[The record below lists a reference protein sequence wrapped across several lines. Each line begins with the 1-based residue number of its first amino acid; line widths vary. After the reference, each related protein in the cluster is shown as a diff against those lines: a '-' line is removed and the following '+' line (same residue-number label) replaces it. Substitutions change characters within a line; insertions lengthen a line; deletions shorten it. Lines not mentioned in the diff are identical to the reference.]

1 MCGIAGFLGV
11 EGVGQAQLTEMLNSI
26 YHRGPDDQAIY
37 SDKNLYAGMN
47 RLAINDL
54 QHGGQPLFNGEKTVS
69 LVYNGEIYNYPSL
82 RKMLEDRGYVFRT
95 KSDGEVICHLYD
107 EFGESF
113 CEYLDGM
120 YALSLWDSIKE
131 KLILGRDL
139 IGEKPLY
146 YAEIGSG
153 LVFGS
158 EIKALQQ
165 FKPLRLSLNYQAI
178 WDFPTFLW
186 IPEPQ
191 TIFNEIRALP
201 AGSIL
206 IVENSALKLI
216 KIRNRFEQ
224 RTNHRYGENGLIP
237 EIRRVVE
244 DAVDSRLLADVPVGC
259 FLSGGLDSSIVTNL
273 TVKKLG
279 KIDTY
284 SVGFESI
291 VDPYHGKADESVH
304 AANYAKVLG
313 TRHHSIQ
320 MTAESC
326 RSSLE
331 DFIYFGDQPFAV
343 SSGLGVLAIAK
354 AARED
359 GIKVLLSGDCADE
372 CFGGYSW
379 YSNLGINKPIS
390 INEFESDDTLSPV
403 TFQSVGVPLKDRLDF
418 ISRLDGQNQAFS
430 WHYYAHEL
438 EKKNLFSIDFMQEM
452 KSSNRFFSNFKTSG
466 DWNPIDFI
474 KQDREFYLPQEMLRK
489 VDRMTMAY
497 SVEGRV
503 PFAAP
508 SIVALANCLSYDD
521 MVKGQTLK
529 WSLREAF
536 SDVLPPEIIGRE
548 KHGFNIPIDHWLKVE
563 WNDMVE
569 ETFRVGSALWRHKL
583 IDEKS
588 YKTARE
594 MLFDQSKLNGHTI
607 FCFIILNKWLEG
619 LD

>member
-11 EGVGQAQLTEMLNSI
+11 EGVGQDQLTKMLNAIS
-26 YHRGPDDQAIY
+26 HRGPDEQAVY
-37 SDKNLYAGMN
+37 CGENFYVGMN

-54 QHGGQPLFNGEKTVS
+54 QLGGQPLFNRDKTVS
-69 LVYNGEIYNYPSL
+69 LIYNGEIYNYPSL
-82 RKMLEDRGYVFRT
+82 RKSLEGRGYDFRT
-95 KSDGEVICHLYD
+95 NSDGEVICHLYD

-120 YALSLWDSIKE
+120 YALSLWDTKQE

-146 YAEIGSG
+146 YAEIGRG
-153 LVFGS
+153 IVFGS

-165 FKPLRLSLNYQAI
+165 FKPLSLTLNYQAI

-186 IPEPQ
+186 IPEPE

-206 IVENSALKLI
+206 IADKGGIKLS
-216 KIRNRFEQ
+216 KTKNQFEV
-224 RTNHRYGENGLIP
+224 RANFRDSDDGLVP

-244 DAVDSRLLADVPVGC
+244 AAVESRLLSDVPVGC
-259 FLSGGLDSSIVTNL
+259 FLSGGLDSSIVTSL

-291 VDPYHGKADESVH
+291 DDPYHGKADESVQ
-304 AANYAKVLG
+304 AASYAKALG
-313 TRHHSIQ
+313 TNHHTIR

-326 RSSLE
+326 RKSLD
-331 DFIYFGDQPFAV
+331 DFVYFGDQPFAV
-343 SSGLGVLAIAK
+343 SSGLGVMAIAK

-379 YSNLGINKPIS
+379 YPYLGFYKSIS
-390 INEFESDDTLSPV
+390 DIDFEVGKTIPPV
-403 TFQSVGVPLKDRLDF
+403 TFQSLGMPLKDRLNF
-418 ISRLDGQNQAFS
+418 ISRYDGPIQAFS
-430 WHYYAHEL
+430 WHYYAHEK
-438 EKKNLFSIDFMQEM
+438 EKKKLFSIDFMQEM
-452 KSSNRFFSNFKTSG
+452 ESSIRFFVNFKQFK
-466 DWNPIDFI
+466 DWMPIDFI
-474 KQDREFYLPQEMLRK
+474 RQDREFYLPQEMLRK

-508 SIVALANCLSYDD
+508 SVIALANRLTYDD
-521 MVKGQTLK
+521 MVKGKTLK

-536 SDVLPPEIIGRE
+536 SDVLPMEIIGRE
-548 KHGFNIPIDHWLKVE
+548 KHGFNIPIDRWLKVE
-563 WNDMVE
+563 WHDMVE
-569 ETFRVGSALWRHKL
+569 ETFRVGSALWRYGL
-583 IDEKS
+583 IDES
-588 YKTARE
+588 SRETALE
-594 MLFDQSKLNGHTI
+594 MLSDQSKLNGHTI
-607 FCFIILNKWLEG
+607 FCFVILNKWLEG
-619 LD
+619 LN